1 MIRMIRR
8 HALAAA
14 GVAAAAVIPALSLGI
29 SPASASPAGPRTLV
43 VAHPGSNCGRHVFTS
58 INAALAAASPR
69 STVIVCRGSYNED
82 AVVTKPVTLVG
93 RGAVINP
100 SSPMLRTNSPVYAQ
114 AGNNGITVLSGGVT
128 VKGFTITGATGDGV
142 LAVGDHSAFLG
153 ITSNKNSGIGIDLAG
168 SSYSAVK
175 GNVTNGNTGGGIQ
188 LANDAGG
195 LPQFAGATSSHDTV
209 ANNVAKNNVAG
220 CGIIVV
226 DHLDRTMV
234 PGARGIFG
242 NLISGNVLIN
252 NGTTAGAFGPG
263 AGVVLASFVPGGAV
277 YDNTVVANRIVGSGL
292 AGVTLHSHLPGQNLN
307 GNLIV
312 ANNIGTNNVL
322 GDFADTATTGV
333 YVGSVDPLRITAVV
347 GNRIHD
353 NHNGIFAAGPITVVG
368 HRANIFSNVAVH
380 LATTPTF
387 AG

>member
-8 HALAAA
+8 GAMAAA
-14 GVAAAAVIPALSLGI
+14 GAIAAAGLPVLSLGI
-29 SPASASPAGPRTLV
+29 SPASASPAQPRTLV

-58 INAALAAASPR
+58 INAALAAASPH
-69 STVIVCRGSYNED
+69 STVIVCRGTYNED

-100 SSPMLRTNSPVYAQ
+100 SSPVLQTNSPVYAQ
-114 AGNNGITVLSGGVT
+114 TGNNGITVLSGGVT
-128 VKGFTITGATGDGV
+128 VKGFTVTAATGDGV
-142 LAVGDHSAFLG
+142 LAAGDHSVFVG
-153 ITSNKNSGIGIDLAG
+153 ITSNKNGGIGIDLVG
-168 SSYSAVK
+168 SSYSLVK

-195 LPQFAGATSSHDTV
+195 LPQFAGATSSHDAV
-209 ANNVAKNNVAG
+209 VNNVAKNNVAG

-226 DHLDRTMV
+226 DHLDRTML
-234 PGARGIFG
+234 PGARGVFG
-242 NLISGNVLIN
+242 NIIRGNVLTN

-277 YDNTVVANRIVGSGL
+277 YGNTVVGNRIVGSGL

-307 GNLIV
+307 GNVI
-312 ANNIGTNNVL
+312 AGNNIGTNNVL

-333 YVGSVDPLRITAVV
+333 YVGSVDPLRITVI

-353 NHNGIFAAGPITVVG
+353 NHNGIFAAGPVTVLG